1 MSLYNT
7 TLSPRN
13 LNLTNFYKRYVNIED
28 PVNES
33 DFDFVESFYNDY
45 LATLKESHAE
55 YSSLNMMN
63 YESLNPIL
71 IRSNR
76 MLEEINL
83 LSSWIYSENQN
94 NNSILLMYFNKQE
107 LMHKQIVNLIKR
119 IQQKLY
125 TLEQSGNNYRFTFV
139 ETFLTLDNIFNLTN
153 KQSLNVDT
161 YSELATLPIVSSTS
175 LKIKDIAI
183 GSSSNGLSGE
193 INSLKNALLDNLI
206 DGSVSTGFSYFKTET
221 GPLILNLIFSLSEE
235 STVNEIRIMP
245 FEILGSADFYIKDI
259 LFLSDLVQIS
269 NPGTSIKKLLN
280 EKQQSFKIKTN
291 TSESQNIIKF
301 LPVKCSKISIFFEQ
315 KNYFK
320 SSTSSLKVYNIG
332 IKDIGFYKTKYIE
345 KGTVESTVISNVE
358 NFNSVESWIDI
369 YPRSKSLYNYTLK
382 YTEDNG
388 GQYKQF
394 DFEKN
399 LHKSTLSFLDFNAKD
414 FKYEF
419 ELSRNEEGFLTAD
432 NYEENIS
439 LFNIFCFSRRIN
451 SGSSPA
457 YIDFKNVFIED
468 TLKVAET
475 KIANITS
482 DNNKSLK
489 LGLILPGSNV
499 IDLIFDLKF
508 SLRDF
513 KILISD
519 LLIYCDNI
527 LWERVNTLEE
537 LEYSKYYLYP
547 DQQRIH
553 IKYTNDPGFKKFNF
567 RIRPKNL
574 ILKKINNGFFCELNS
589 AFDYDKNNIRIYQY
603 TNSTQEIDI
612 FPPGDLDGYYSLSK
626 QNITDVTF
634 QLLTSQDGSTF
645 DLVPN
650 RDDFLLDA
658 ETGSMQIFSEE
669 LRNSFLQCKY
679 YFKDKIEIEKDAFEI
694 YFKEKDALGFFF
706 SDSQINLFR
715 EVDVETFYD
724 SRFVRLCRFQKNNY
738 IRGSVSVDSLFGN
751 HYSDIDPDI
760 VYFAKNPKEVDYI
773 NGYLEFQ
780 SLDHLNE
787 KLNDEY
793 FDENDLFQEDYYKFI
808 FRISRIPF
816 DDQVYNVDALDS
828 RGNLITNLKRTENLT
843 LQNINQT
850 IDPLISKVYYNP
862 ESLLCVILVDKRI
875 YSNHSNNFTCRYS
888 SQKNTEQ
895 QFFKYSID
903 YEKCILYTNKPLN
916 SNLKIKAL
924 ISDLYAEYS
933 LIKYLKKW
941 EYDAADNNIIIQD
954 LDEISNE
961 EKSVKIFYN
970 QNKDGINIE
979 ALKEYFSPLLYSI
992 NLGFN

>member
-1 MSLYNT
+1 MSLYNN
-7 TLSPRN
+7 TLSPHN
-13 LNLTNFYKRYVNIED
+13 LSLTNFYKKYVKVED
-28 PVNES
+28 PINKS

-45 LATLKESHAE
+45 LKTLKESHSE
-55 YSSLNMMN
+55 YSSLNMLN

-71 IRSNR
+71 LRSNA

-153 KQSLNVDT
+153 KQSLSIDT
-161 YSELATLPIVSSTS
+161 YSELATLPVISATS

-193 INSLKNALLDNLI
+193 VNSSNNALLDNLI
-206 DGSVSTGFSYFKTET
+206 DGNISSGFSYFKTET

-235 STVNEIRIMP
+235 SIVNEIRIIP
-245 FEILGSADFYIKDI
+245 FEIFGNADFYIKDV
-259 LFLSDLVQIS
+259 LFLSDYPLS
-269 NPGTSIKKLLN
+269 TSIKKLLN

-291 TSESQNIIKF
+291 TTESQNIFKF
-301 LPVKCSKISIFFEQ
+301 LPVKCSKISITFEQ
-315 KNYFK
+315 KNYSK
-320 SSTSSLKVYNIG
+320 SSVSNLKIYKIA
-332 IKDIGFYKTKYIE
+332 IKDIGFFKTKYVD
-345 KGTVESTVISNVE
+345 KGTIESTVISNVE

-369 YPRSKSLYNYTLK
+369 YPKSKSLYNYTLK

-388 GQYKQF
+388 SKYKQF

-399 LHKSTLSFLDFNAKD
+399 LHKSILSFLDFNAKD

-419 ELSRNEEGFLTAD
+419 ELIRNEEGFSTAD

-439 LFNIFCFSRRIN
+439 LFNIFSFSRRIN

-457 YIDFKNVFIED
+457 YIDFQNKFIED

-475 KIANITS
+475 KIANVTS
-482 DNNKSLK
+482 NNNKNLK
-489 LGLILPGSNV
+489 LGSILPGSNIV
-499 IDLIFDLKF
+499 DLIFDLKF
-508 SLRDF
+508 SLKDF
-513 KILISD
+513 KILLSE

-527 LWERVNTLEE
+527 LWERVNDLNEVS
-537 LEYSKYYLYP
+537 YGKYYLYP

-553 IKYTNDPGFKKFNF
+553 IKYTDDPGFKKFTF
-567 RIRPKNL
+567 RIKPKNL
-574 ILKKINNGFFCELNS
+574 ILNKVNNGFFCEFKNS
-589 AFDYDKNNIRIYQY
+589 FDYDKNNIEIYQY
-603 TNSTQEIDI
+603 SNSNQETDL
-612 FPPGDLDGYYSLSK
+612 FPPDSDGYYNLSK
-626 QNITDVTF
+626 SNISDVTF
-634 QLLTSQDGSTF
+634 QLFTSQDGLTF
-645 DLVPN
+645 ELVPT

-658 ETGSMQIFSEE
+658 ESGTMQIFSEE
-669 LRNSFLQCKY
+669 LKNSILKCKY
-679 YFKDKIEIEKDAFEI
+679 YYKDKNSIDRSNFEI
-694 YFKEKDALGFFF
+694 YFKEKNAVGLFFN
-706 SDSQINLFR
+706 DSRNELFR
-715 EVDVETFYD
+715 EVDIEKFYD
-724 SRFVRLCRFQKNNY
+724 SRFLRLCKFQKDNY
-738 IRGSVSVDSLFGN
+738 IRGSIIFENLFEN
-751 HYSDIDPDI
+751 FYNDADEDII
-760 VYFAKNPKEVDYI
+760 YFAKNPKEVQFI

-793 FDENDLFQEDYYKFI
+793 FDENDLLEEYYYKFI

-843 LQNINQT
+843 LENMNQM
-850 IDPLISKVYYNP
+850 IDPLVSKGYYNP

-903 YEKCILYTNKPLN
+903 YEKCILHTNKPL
-916 SNLKIKAL
+916 SSLFKAKGL
-924 ISDLYAEYS
+924 VCDLYAEYS
-933 LIKYLKKW
+933 LIKYLNKW
-941 EYDAADNNIIIQD
+941 EYDEINGNIVIQD
-954 LDEISNE
+954 LDEINNE

-992 NLGFN
+992 NIGFN